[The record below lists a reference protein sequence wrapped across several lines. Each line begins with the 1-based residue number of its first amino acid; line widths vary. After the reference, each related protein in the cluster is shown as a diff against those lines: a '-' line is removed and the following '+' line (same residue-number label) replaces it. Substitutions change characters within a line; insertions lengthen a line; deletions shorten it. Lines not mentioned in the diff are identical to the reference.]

1 MDAMKKESQ
10 NEIQYLGV
18 DGGASVNDYM
28 MQFQADLLNAKLI
41 RPTCFETTALG
52 ATYFAGLATGV
63 FKSKDEIKKLHQVEQ
78 IFMSRIDDEMRDKL
92 IKGWKKA
99 VDATLKFK

>member
-1 MDAMKKESQ
+1 MT
-10 NEIQYLGV
+10 
-18 DGGASVNDYM
+18 
-28 MQFQADLLNAKLI
+28 
-41 RPTCFETTALG
+41 R
-52 ATYFAGLATGV
+52 
-63 FKSKDEIKKLHQVEQ
+63 DEIKKLHQVEQ

>member
-1 MDAMKKESQ
+1 MKEKINHSLYE
-10 NEIQYLGV
+10 
-18 DGGASVNDYM
+18 
-28 MQFQADLLNAKLI
+28 
-41 RPTCFETTALG
+41 
-52 ATYFAGLATGV
+52 V